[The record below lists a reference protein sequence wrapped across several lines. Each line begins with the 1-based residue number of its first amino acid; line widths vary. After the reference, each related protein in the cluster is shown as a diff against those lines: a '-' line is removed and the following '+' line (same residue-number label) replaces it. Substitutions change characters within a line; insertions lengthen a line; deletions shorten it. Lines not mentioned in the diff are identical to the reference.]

1 MSILDR
7 YIIRSIL
14 GAVALV
20 LAIFLVLGALFA
32 FIGERD
38 DIGIGRYSALDA
50 FWYVLLSLPQQARE
64 VLPIAAL
71 IGSLVGLGTLAR
83 GSELTVIRAPGVS
96 VARLAVA
103 ALAAALVLIVC
114 EVAVGEFFGPPLQL
128 AAKQHKAFAKFT
140 DMSFG
145 GGGGAWV
152 RDGNLIL
159 NVTRHSLGGRFGAM
173 QVFELSPDH
182 RLLSIGHAA
191 RATAGQNR
199 TWLLSD
205 YAESRFTPQQVRARA
220 GAERVLHSS
229 VSAGFLGLAVVD
241 PSDLEVSALWRLIS
255 YFKANELDARPYV
268 FAFWSRV
275 ARTVAIAFAVLL
287 AIPFVL
293 GSLRSAG
300 AGARTLVG
308 LMLGMIFF
316 LLQRLIESG
325 TIVFQLNP
333 VVLAW
338 LPTALL
344 AGAALGLLWRTRST
358 AARGPRNADR

>member
-1 MSILDR
+1 
-7 YIIRSIL
+7 
-14 GAVALV
+14 
-20 LAIFLVLGALFA
+20 
-32 FIGERD
+32 
-38 DIGIGRYSALDA
+38 
-50 FWYVLLSLPQQARE
+50 
-64 VLPIAAL
+64 
-71 IGSLVGLGTLAR
+71 
-83 GSELTVIRAPGVS
+83 
-96 VARLAVA
+96 
-103 ALAAALVLIVC
+103 
-114 EVAVGEFFGPPLQL
+114 
-128 AAKQHKAFAKFT
+128 
-140 DMSFG
+140 
-145 GGGGAWV
+145 
-152 RDGNLIL
+152 
-159 NVTRHSLGGRFGAM
+159 M

-182 RLLSIGHAA
+182 RLLEIGHAA
-191 RATAGQNR
+191 RATAGSNR

-205 YAESRFTPQQVRARA
+205 YSESQFTPGRVLASA
-220 GAERVLHSS
+220 GGERVLHSS

-255 YFKANELDARPYV
+255 YFKANALDARPYV

-275 ARTVAIAFAVLL
+275 ARTVAIVFAVLL

-333 VVLAW
+333 IVLAW

-344 AGAALGLLWRTRST
+344 MMVALGLLWRTR
-358 AARGPRNADR
+358 